1 VVATFP
7 LDTDAPPAVAA
18 EDTISV
24 VVVDDAPMDRRLAGR
39 LLEKQPGLSVS
50 YASDGL
56 EALDLLTR
64 AEYSAVVTDMQ
75 MPGMDGLTLV
85 EEIRARFPRVPVILM
100 TGHGSEDIAIQ
111 ALQRGAASY
120 VTKRALAKDLLPTL
134 RQVLAAAKVDR
145 RQQRLLD
152 SVTYVEFR
160 FCLENDPSIIPLL
173 VAHLQEHLTRMD
185 LCDETQ
191 RIRTGVALEEALLN
205 GLYHGNLEL
214 SSDLRQDG
222 GDAFERLGRERR
234 FLPPYDQRRLHL
246 HVRLTTTEATF
257 VIRDEGPGFNPK
269 ALPDPTDPANLER
282 IGGRGLLLIRT
293 FMDAV
298 SHNATGNEI
307 TMVKMG
313 RGGR

>member
-1 VVATFP
+1 MTQTLEREP
-7 LDTDAPPAVAA
+7 ETRPAASENTV
-18 EDTISV
+18 SV

-39 LLEKQPGLSVS
+39 LLERHPGLVVA

-75 MPGMDGLTLV
+75 MPGMDGLQLV
-85 EEIRARFPRVPVILM
+85 EEIRTHFPRVPVILM
-100 TGHGSEDIAIQ
+100 TGHGSEDVAIQ

-120 VTKRALAKDLLPTL
+120 VPKRALAKDLLPTL
-134 RQVLAAAKVDR
+134 RQVLAAARVDR

-152 SVTYVEFR
+152 AVTYVEFR

-173 VAHLQEHLTRMD
+173 VAHLQEHLTRME

-214 SSDLRQDG
+214 DSELRQDG
-222 GDAFERLGRERR
+222 GDVFERLGRERR
-234 FLPPYDQRRLHL
+234 DQPPYAHRRLHL
-246 HVRLTTTEATF
+246 HARITTTEATF
-257 VIRDEGPGFNPK
+257 VIRDEGPGFNPNG
-269 ALPDPTDPANLER
+269 LPDPTDPANLER
-282 IGGRGLLLIRT
+282 VGGRGLLLIRT

-307 TMVKMG
+307 TLVKMG
-313 RGGR
+313 RSRR